1 MLEEKGDIWEME
13 ADARCITTNG
23 TVKKNGEAV
32 MGRGVALQAKAMYP
46 SFAHML
52 GRFLVGNGNIVSYTP
67 DYRLFTFPVKH
78 NWWEVADIEL
88 IEQSCAL
95 LMYVLGEHSE
105 LKRVLLPAPG
115 CGNGGLAYEQVLPVI
130 RPLLDDRVV
139 VVSMD
144 GGFVPYS
151 YVDKGER

>member
-1 MLEEKGDIWEME
+1 MLEEKGDLWEME

-32 MGRGVALQAKAMYP
+32 MGKGVALQLKTQHP
-46 SFAHML
+46 DFAFNL
-52 GRFLVGNGNIVSYTP
+52 GRCLTRDGNMVTYTP
-67 DYRLFTFPVKH
+67 HLQLFTFPVKH

-88 IEQSCAL
+88 IKISCTQ
-95 LMYVLGEHSE
+95 LMLILNYCSE
-105 LKRVLLPAPG
+105 MKRVLLPAPG

-139 VVSMD
+139 VVSVD
-144 GGFVPYS
+144 SGFVPYS
-151 YVDKGER
+151 YMGEGG